1 MTTIKIENKSSI
13 EAAQDAIAKVNAM
26 LIAKGKLKPSQLG
39 SSGSRKVSISPHYRQ
54 HAKMIKFKFLNDESI
69 IYSGVNNTT
78 ELPGSVVRVT
88 YRVS

>member
-39 SSGSRKVSISPHYRQ
+39 SSGSRKVRIFPHYRQ
-54 HAKMIKFKFLNDESI
+54 HAKMIWC
-69 IYSGVNNTT
+69 
-78 ELPGSVVRVT
+78 
-88 YRVS
+88 